1 MPTTRIIK
9 ILPLVFLL
17 LFARALGED
26 FTAGTSPGEVLVGD
40 VIDELPIIDRNT
52 NLVMLLEEIRSLPM
66 ATTKTAAEIVTIWQR
81 IFPKID
87 VQQSKI
93 GTKFLQTN
101 LGISDY
107 TAAKALSDDGNT
119 AGSTA
124 AQLASDIRSFI
135 GVILSRRNI

>member
-52 NLVMLLEEIRSLPM
+52 NLVMLLEEIRSLVRKGDLEQ
-66 ATTKTAAEIVTIWQR
+66 A
-81 IFPKID
+81 
-87 VQQSKI
+87 
-93 GTKFLQTN
+93 QT
-101 LGISDY
+101 L
-107 TAAKALSDDGNT
+107 AQKAL
-119 AGSTA
+119 
-124 AQLASDIRSFI
+124 
-135 GVILSRRNI
+135 